1 MLKGR
6 LHILSLIGCL
16 LVIAASETALAT
28 TAVVPRDEDM
38 VIESRAIVTGRVL
51 GTSAAV
57 DSNSGLVYTYVRL
70 EVNGVLRGNIAER
83 EIVLKE
89 LGGETSDNGTVIFG
103 APRFESG
110 QEVLL
115 YLNTWPDG
123 SLRVHQGFLGK
134 FNIKRDAS
142 GRATVE
148 RQIEG
153 EGVHILA
160 GSGSSSSEF
169 GAYTQM
175 VMQLIDANHESIN
188 AFERRFFADAPLLAR
203 PAEYDSL
210 RTDFTPMWV
219 LLSPSN
225 PSRWFEADS
234 GQAINFYVNPT
245 GAPGFSQLAEDMQAA
260 MNAWSKAGGSIRVNY
275 GGPTSGCGVQVADGV
290 NTI

>member
-89 LGGETSDNGTVIFG
+89 LGGETSDHGTVIFG

-142 GRATVE
+142 GRTTVE

-153 EGVHILA
+153 
-160 GSGSSSSEF
+160 
-169 GAYTQM
+169 
-175 VMQLIDANHESIN
+175 
-188 AFERRFFADAPLLAR
+188 
-203 PAEYDSL
+203 
-210 RTDFTPMWV
+210 
-219 LLSPSN
+219 
-225 PSRWFEADS
+225 
-234 GQAINFYVNPT
+234 
-245 GAPGFSQLAEDMQAA
+245 
-260 MNAWSKAGGSIRVNY
+260 
-275 GGPTSGCGVQVADGV
+275 
-290 NTI
+290 